1 MSPFVSVII
10 PFYNRFNL
18 FRDTFNSLV
27 NQTLNEFEVI
37 IVDDGSIECELR
49 KMKDLISRDYR
60 FVFIEHG
67 QGNRGPSFCRNY
79 GASNSKSEY
88 LLFLDSDDII
98 TEYCLQSRVELLN
111 KTIELDFIV
120 FPQHTLY
127 KKLGDSNIRFSKYFN
142 ENNDYVRSFL
152 RDDPPWCVTGPIWRK
167 SSFLNIGGFD
177 VHFRVME
184 DPEFHL
190 RAILSGLKFE
200 VLNGEADFFYR
211 LPIEVSSTFYSSS
224 ISGRI
229 DFYRKVG
236 QMLAERNLC
245 DKYKDDIRVGII
257 RLFKNFLL
265 YRIKQHNAHYDSLVN
280 WVRQKKLLS
289 SVDLIIIWLVAM
301 KNQGLGLFRF
311 VPASFLLKNLK

>member
-1 MSPFVSVII
+1 MQIVVSVII

-18 FRDTFNSLV
+18 FRETFNSLV

-79 GASNSKSEY
+79 GVSLSRSDY
-88 LLFLDSDDII
+88 LIFLDSDDLM
-98 TEYCLQSRVELLN
+98 TENCLKSRVAFL
-111 KTIELDFIV
+111 IENSEVDFAI
-120 FPQHTLY
+120 FPQHTFY

-152 RDDPPWCVTGPIWRK
+152 RDVPPWQTSGPIWRK

-177 VHFRVME
+177 DVFRVME

-190 RAILSGLKFE
+190 RAILAGLKFE
-200 VLNGEADFFYR
+200 VLDGEADFFYR
-211 LPIEVSSTFYSSS
+211 LPIEVSSNFYSSS

-236 QMLAERNLC
+236 QMLAERNLF

-265 YRIKQHNAHYDSLVN
+265 YRTKQHKVHYDSIMN
-280 WVRQKKLLS
+280 WVRQKNLFGPM
-289 SVDLIIIWLVAM
+289 DLMIIWLVAM
-301 KNQGLGLFRF
+301 KNQGVGLYRF